1 MKIGVWILPE
11 YNPNTGGGF
20 SLYDKI
26 IQLIDE
32 YNFST
37 EIEVCFVGEKTNSHY
52 QFKKEYICIS
62 SWPSYLKKPLS
73 RYSHKV
79 NFLNQSICHSLR
91 KNNIDLIYYPVQ
103 GFRKVNNFPFAVAN
117 WDIGHKTSYA
127 FPEAAMNGTFEYREK
142 WYSRDIFKALMIFAE
157 STAGKE
163 ELVNYTGLNP
173 DRIGIVPLFSGGV
186 VDMIVTDNI
195 QSKSLQQLGLTT
207 NKYFF
212 YPAQFWAHKNHYN
225 LLLAFKELNKEF
237 PEYKLVFTGSDK
249 GNKKYIEEFT
259 VKSGLSSNVVFTG
272 FINNETLYTLYKNA
286 TAMVMP
292 SFLGPTNMPLIEAS
306 ELNCPVLCSNIKG
319 HREIMQDGAYYFDP
333 LDHQAILTY
342 MKKIIKK
349 ENREE
354 LLQKANAV
362 LKNSIFNSRSTIKS
376 MELNFIKLKSIRSTW
391 GQNDQIF

>member
-1 MKIGVWILPE
+1 MPIIIKR
-11 YNPNTGGGF
+11 
-20 SLYDKI
+20 LYAT
-26 IQLIDE
+26 
-32 YNFST
+32 S
-37 EIEVCFVGEKTNSHY
+37 
-52 QFKKEYICIS
+52 IS
-62 SWPSYLKKPLS
+62 EG
-73 RYSHKV
+73 
-79 NFLNQSICHSLR
+79 N
-91 KNNIDLIYYPVQ
+91 
-103 GFRKVNNFPFAVAN
+103 
-117 WDIGHKTSYA
+117 
-127 FPEAAMNGTFEYREK
+127 
-142 WYSRDIFKALMIFAE
+142 
-157 STAGKE
+157 
-163 ELVNYTGLNP
+163 
-173 DRIGIVPLFSGGV
+173 
-186 VDMIVTDNI
+186 
-195 QSKSLQQLGLTT
+195 
-207 NKYFF
+207 
-212 YPAQFWAHKNHYN
+212 N